1 MLPLR
6 TRAPAAAMSPF
17 QLALPVRDLGSG
29 ASRSAYAAGTGI
41 PLDFGRGMRD
51 VLGRT
56 P

>member
-6 TRAPAAAMSPF
+6 TRAPAAAISPF
-17 QLALPVRDLGSG
+17 QLALPVRDLGNG